1 MSKTYNILDIS
12 KIIGSITKELSLLS
26 EKLLKG
32 KNNIDIYGDF
42 LRKNLEYLKW
52 INKEFDLR
60 TAEIPPY
67 IKKKEI
73 FYAELGINVGS
84 EQGLR

>member
-1 MSKTYNILDIS
+1 MSCRIIIDIFHKKGEEIYMSKTYNILDIS

-42 LRKNLEYLKW
+42 LRKN
-52 INKEFDLR
+52 
-60 TAEIPPY
+60 
-67 IKKKEI
+67 
-73 FYAELGINVGS
+73 
-84 EQGLR
+84 

>member
-32 KNNIDIYGDF
+32 KNNIDIYGD
-42 LRKNLEYLKW
+42 LH
-52 INKEFDLR
+52 
-60 TAEIPPY
+60 P
-67 IKKKEI
+67 
-73 FYAELGINVGS
+73 
-84 EQGLR
+84 